1 MLSDYLWNL
10 RAKIGNELIQMPY
23 VAAVILNADD
33 QILLQEKEGSQGWS
47 LPAGVIEL
55 AESPQ
60 EALARQVRQETG
72 LELLSAQLLDVFG
85 GKAFRYI
92 YPNGDEVEYTVI
104 VFYCV
109 TEGQPGPQ
117 DGQKGTLRYF
127 SRSQMPTLALP
138 YPKEVLFRHSA
149 AAHPSA

>member
-10 RAKIGNELIQMPY
+10 RAKIGKELIQLPS

-33 QILLQEKEGSQGWS
+33 QILLQEKDGAQGWG

-55 AESPQ
+55 AETPQ
-60 EALARQVRQETG
+60 EALARQVRQDTG
-72 LELLSAQLLDVFG
+72 LELRSAQLLDVFG

-92 YPNGDEVEYTVI
+92 YPNGDEVEYTMI

-109 TEGQPGPQ
+109 TEGQLSTQ
-117 DGQKGTLRYF
+117 DGKKGALRYF
-127 SRSQMPTLALP
+127 SRSQMPTLTLP
-138 YPKEVLFRHSA
+138 YPREVLFRHSRENL
-149 AAHPSA
+149 SA